1 MKKRAGFLAI
11 ALLVAFVCVQGCAS
25 VITPA
30 MGTIYSDVK
39 GPWTAT
45 SLSGSTKVGTSE
57 CTSILGI
64 VAQGDA
70 SIEAAMRNGGITKIH
85 HVDTH
90 TYSILGV
97 YAKLTVRVYGE

>member
-11 ALLVAFVCVQGCAS
+11 ALLVAFVCLQGCAS

-30 MGTIYSDVK
+30 RGTIYSDVK

-45 SLSGSTKVGTSE
+45 SLSGSTKVGSSS